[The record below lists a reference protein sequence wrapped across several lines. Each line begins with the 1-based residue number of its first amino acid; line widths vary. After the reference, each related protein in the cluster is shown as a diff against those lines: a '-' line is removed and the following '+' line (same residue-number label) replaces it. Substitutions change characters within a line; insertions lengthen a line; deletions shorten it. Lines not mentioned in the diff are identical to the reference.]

1 MQKNGPTLNKV
12 VQRYESRD
20 EWIHFRETESRG
32 SCCQNVK
39 LLKNI
44 FMKIANNLICIFFK
58 QYTRFQDYR
67 RLQVL
72 FIIDF
77 LLNFCFTEQI
87 CSKKHSNGEQ
97 KINYTKKILL
107 RHHKVF

>member
-12 VQRYESRD
+12 VRRYESRD
-20 EWIHFRETESRG
+20 EWIHFRETENKG

-44 FMKIANNLICIFFK
+44 FMKIVYYLICIFFK

-67 RLQVL
+67 RPQVL
-72 FIIDF
+72 FIIHF
-77 LLNFCFTEQI
+77 LLNFCFAEHI

-97 KINYTKKILL
+97 KRNYTKMILL